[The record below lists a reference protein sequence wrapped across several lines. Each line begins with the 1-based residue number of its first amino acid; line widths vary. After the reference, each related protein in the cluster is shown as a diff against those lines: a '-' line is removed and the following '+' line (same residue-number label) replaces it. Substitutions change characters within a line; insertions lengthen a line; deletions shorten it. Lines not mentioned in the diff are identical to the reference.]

1 MSIDDQ
7 GEPVTLII
15 LPKRPLQVTVAGPAR
30 GRPGELVK
38 LPIRIERQGFYGP
51 VTLVSRD
58 EGIRQ
63 VIGSDTTET
72 FLEFKIPADVRL
84 GGQRSI
90 TLQASCEV
98 LTGRQVDQEVRLQ
111 FNLGR
116 P

>member
-1 MSIDDQ
+1 
-7 GEPVTLII
+7 
-15 LPKRPLQVTVAGPAR
+15 
-30 GRPGELVK
+30 VK

-63 VIGSDTTET
+63 VIGPDTTEA

>member
-1 MSIDDQ
+1 M
-7 GEPVTLII
+7 
-15 LPKRPLQVTVAGPAR
+15 
-30 GRPGELVK
+30 VK

-58 EGIRQ
+58 EAIEQMFGPDIA
-63 VIGSDTTET
+63 EA
-72 FLEFKIPADVRL
+72 FLELKIPADART
-84 GGQRSI
+84 GSQRSI

-98 LTGRQVDQEVRLQ
+98 LPGRKVDQEVRLQ